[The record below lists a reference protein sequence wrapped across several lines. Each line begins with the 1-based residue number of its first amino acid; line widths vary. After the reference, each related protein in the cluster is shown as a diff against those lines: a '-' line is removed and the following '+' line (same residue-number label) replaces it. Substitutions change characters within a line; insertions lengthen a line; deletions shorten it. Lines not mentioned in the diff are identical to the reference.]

1 MARRRLTDTDCTETL
16 RVSSSSEVAGWTCKE
31 CFYFLTLSPGLG
43 RETKEVEGE
52 EEERLRNYFDYQ
64 TLMLKRSSRSKF
76 MPNAFVFP
84 GGVLAEA
91 DTSEEWL
98 TLLREQGHTDD
109 DLEELVLRDVDR
121 PFLMSKADVSEAVA
135 RDIGLR

>member
-1 MARRRLTDTDCTETL
+1 M
-16 RVSSSSEVAGWTCKE
+16 
-31 CFYFLTLSPGLG
+31 
-43 RETKEVEGE
+43 EGEEE